1 MTVRAHLSTLENS
14 GLVRPAQATPD
25 LEYLFRHALV
35 QETAYASLVKP
46 SRRQLHLAA
55 GQALERLYPDRRE
68 EFVPLLAH
76 HFDAAGDVERALA
89 YTTQAGDQAAR
100 RYANAEA
107 VLHYARALAIA
118 ERAHPRPAL
127 KVYAHLYAACGNALR
142 LSSRYDEALAHYA
155 AMEEHGR
162 RLGEPA
168 LELAALIE
176 RATIHATTT
185 PRQDVRLA
193 RQLLERALEL
203 ARRLNDRA
211 AEAKINWNLMLT
223 HLFGF
228 EDDASLSVM
237 YGERALA
244 QARELDLRE
253 QMAFTLND
261 LGNAYMFAGRLDRAL
276 AAAQEAGD
284 LWRALGNLP
293 MLADSLSI
301 LCRLQAY
308 AGEFEPAI
316 EAGHAS
322 LDIARR
328 IGNLWGQAHSLGML
342 GYPLFET
349 GRAGE
354 ALEAWTACLQLA
366 KASGLMAALVG
377 IQADLAWAYD
387 HLGAADRALEAAQR
401 ALHQAETAIAHW
413 RPWAAA
419 VFARL
424 HLRQAHAAEVGALL
438 RENRHGSFVDYFGR
452 LLWSGATGVVLA
464 HAGLALANG
473 DPAGALA
480 ALGEVESYLRAAGAR
495 MFLPDVLGMKGRALV
510 DQGRLD
516 EAHETLAE
524 ARATAEAIGSRRSL
538 WPLLLA
544 LSDVEARRGNIPEA
558 EALRRQA
565 REAIDFIADHCPL
578 DLRAS
583 FLNLPDA
590 RRMLSDDVIT

>member
-1 MTVRAHLSTLENS
+1 MTMLAHLSTLENG
-14 GLVRPAQATPD
+14 GLIRLAQTQPE
-25 LEYLFRHALV
+25 LEYLFRHALI
-35 QETAYASLVKP
+35 QDAAYASLVKH
-46 SRRQLHLAA
+46 SRRQLHQTVAETLEQLFPNRRDELA
-55 GQALERLYPDRRE
+55 
-68 EFVPLLAH
+68 PLLAH
-76 HFDAAGDVERALA
+76 HFDAAGDANRALA
-89 YTTQAGDQAAR
+89 YTTQAGDLAAQ

-107 VLHYARALAIA
+107 VLYYSRALAIA
-118 ERAHPRPAL
+118 DRVHPQPAL
-127 KVYAHLYAACGNALR
+127 QVYTHLYSASGHALR
-142 LSSRYDEALAHYA
+142 LNSRYDEALANYV
-155 AMEEHGR
+155 AMEELGR

-168 LELAALIE
+168 LELAGLIE

-185 PRQDVRLA
+185 PRQDVHLA
-193 RQLLERALEL
+193 RQLLARALEL

-228 EDDASLSVM
+228 EDDASLSVT

-276 AAAQEAGD
+276 AAAREAGD

-308 AGEFEPAI
+308 AGEFELAV
-316 EAGHAS
+316 EAGRAS

-349 GRAGE
+349 GRTGE
-354 ALEAWTACLQLA
+354 ALEAWTTCLQLA
-366 KASGLMAALVG
+366 RVSGLMAALVG

-387 HLGAADRALEAAQR
+387 HLGATDRALEASQR
-401 ALHQAETAIAHW
+401 ALRQAETAIAHW

-419 VFARL
+419 VLARL
-424 HLRQAHAAEVGALL
+424 HLRQGRVAEADALL
-438 RENRHGSFVDYFGR
+438 RESRPRSPIDYFGR
-452 LLWSGATGVVLA
+452 LLWFGATGAVLA
-464 HAGLALANG
+464 HAGLALAHG
-473 DPAGALA
+473 DAAGALA
-480 ALGEVESYLRAAGAR
+480 ALGEAESYLRAAGAR

-510 DQGRLD
+510 EQGRLD
-516 EAHETLAE
+516 EARETLAE

-538 WPLLLA
+538 WSLLLM
-544 LSDVEARRGNIPEA
+544 LSDLETRRGIIPEA
-558 EALRRQA
+558 AALRRQA
-565 REAIDFIADHCPL
+565 REMIDFMADHCPP

-583 FLNLPDA
+583 FLSLPDV
-590 RRMLSDDVIT
+590 RRMIA